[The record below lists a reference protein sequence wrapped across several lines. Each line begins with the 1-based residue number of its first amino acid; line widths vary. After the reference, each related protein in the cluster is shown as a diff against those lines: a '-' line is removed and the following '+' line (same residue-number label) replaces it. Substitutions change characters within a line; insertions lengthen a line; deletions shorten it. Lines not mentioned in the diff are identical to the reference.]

1 MSAPTLDTP
10 PGSQTGTSAGQRRH
24 RKQLVLVASALMVVA
39 IAVGTS
45 LAIATRPVN
54 HQTPAGQPAAAG
66 QQPDQSSAAQPPAK
80 PESTRAPAAATAAP
94 ALENGDHDA
103 YITKVDRAGNRIVV
117 DVVQVFHDDKA
128 VQAAVAD
135 GKAPSDAKYLTTWV
149 RNENPRLRTL
159 PLAGNLVVQLRGT
172 CGEPAKDRD
181 ALLTKL
187 AANARLDGT
196 YYYTLTVA
204 DGKVRRIQEQLAVN
218 AC

>member
-204 DGKVRRIQEQLAVN
+204 DGQVRRIQEQLAVN

>member
-45 LAIATRPVN
+45 LAVATRPVN

-66 QQPDQSSAAQPPAK
+66 QQPDQGSAAQPPAK
-80 PESTRAPAAATAAP
+80 PESSTAPAAAAP
-94 ALENGDHDA
+94 ALGNGDHDA
-103 YITKVDRAGNRIVV
+103 YITKVDQAGNRIVV